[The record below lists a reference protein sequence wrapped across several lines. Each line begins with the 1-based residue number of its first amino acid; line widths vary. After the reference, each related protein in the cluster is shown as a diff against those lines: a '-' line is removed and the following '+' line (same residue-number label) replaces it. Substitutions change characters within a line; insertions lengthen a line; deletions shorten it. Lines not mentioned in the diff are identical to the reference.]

1 MIVCSTAVTGRLGSE
16 GVVSG
21 RVAAVGEG
29 GLLSAPRTSAVY
41 RRPLCPAAVV
51 GAWWHGRMLGAVLVL
66 VQPGSQCVRG
76 GWYV

>member
-51 GAWWHGRMLGAVLVL
+51 GGL
-66 VQPGSQCVRG
+66 VQVDGGG
-76 GWYV
+76 GWARLDPGLSV